1 MRKLFLVVFIMLP
14 FVACERDNSNSAS
27 DESGPRIQWFT
38 GTMEQALEKAK
49 SSDKALFVYWGA
61 TWCPPC
67 NLLKSTVFKDPTFVE
82 ATKKFIAVFL
92 DGDNESSQ
100 QWGEKLKAS
109 GYPTIMV
116 LNPKG
121 EEVVRLTTTLP
132 AKSLAATLD
141 AAYERLDPIEEVVTR
156 ILAKAAKDVTP
167 DDWKYLSHYSWTQDE
182 VFKSKKGK
190 LTDVLAKLEAK
201 VPANMPEERSRLYMN
216 YLVTKVGEL
225 EKNQKLP
232 KNIREQGNKRI
243 QEILENVSLVKYNL
257 EFLAYYSADLIKGLY
272 PDANALRDAVIG
284 NYKAAL
290 EAVRKELPVGEYD
303 RMVTYYPAVD
313 LNELMTKNQ
322 GLNEDD
328 KTKIKEEMLK
338 ANLMVKDD
346 HSRIFTSNTS
356 TYILYKAG
364 MGDIARQI
372 LQDDLKKGV
381 NDYYTMSSLSWIEK
395 QSGNAEKAVE
405 WSEKAYKAAKGSAT
419 KIQWGAKHISN
430 LLEMYPKEK
439 QKIIDQLDNYL
450 SADLNVHDAFLGRN
464 KAQLDKLSEKV
475 KDWKNTQKTGVELA
489 GLKKKYMTSCKRDA
503 DKKTKYYVSDC
514 ENYFKKLL

>member
-1 MRKLFLVVFIMLP
+1 MKRLLLVIFLVIP
-14 FVACERDNSNSAS
+14 FLACEKSSHD
-27 DESGPRIQWFT
+27 DSGPRIQWFS

-49 SSDKALFVYWGA
+49 ASDKALFVYWGA
-61 TWCPPC
+61 SWCPPC
-67 NLLKSTVFKDPTFVE
+67 NLLKSTVFKDQTFVE
-82 ATKKFIAVFL
+82 ATKKFIAVYL

-100 QWGEKLKAS
+100 HWGEKLKAS

-141 AAYERLDPIEEVVTR
+141 AAYERLDPIEEVVNR
-156 ILAKAAKDVTP
+156 VLAKATKDISP

-182 VFKSKKGK
+182 VFKNKKSGK
-190 LTDVLAKLEAK
+190 LSDVLAKLEAK
-201 VPANMPEERSRLYMN
+201 VPATMPEERSRLFMN

-225 EKNQKLP
+225 GKNQKLE
-232 KNIREQGNKRI
+232 KKVRDQGNKRL
-243 QEILENVSLVKYNL
+243 QEILENTALVKYNL
-257 EFLAYYSADLIKGLY
+257 EFLAYYSVDLIKGIY

-284 NYKAAL
+284 NYKASL

-313 LNELMTKNQ
+313 LNELMTKTQ
-322 GLNEDD
+322 GLNEED

-395 QSGNAEKAVE
+395 ESGNADKAVE

-430 LLEMYPKEK
+430 LLELYPKEK
-439 QKIIDQLDNYL
+439 QKIIDQLDSYL
-450 SADLNVHDAFLGRN
+450 TADLNVNDAFMGRN
-464 KAQLDKLSEKV
+464 KSSLEKLSQKV
-475 KDWKNTQKTGVELA
+475 KDWKKTEKIGVELT
-489 GLKKKYMTSCKRDA
+489 GLKKKYVDSCKRDSE
-503 DKKTKYYVSDC
+503 KKTKYYVTDC

>member
-1 MRKLFLVVFIMLP
+1 MKTILIFIFCISSLY
-14 FVACERDNSNSAS
+14 FVGCDSDKATKEDN
-27 DESGPRIQWFT
+27 GPKIQWFE
-38 GTMEQALEKAK
+38 GSLDKALEKAK
-49 SSDKALFVYWGA
+49 SNDKALFVYWGA
-61 TWCPPC
+61 SWCPPC
-67 NLLKSTVFKDPTFVE
+67 NLLKSTVFKDSTFVQS
-82 ATKKFIAVFL
+82 TRKFIAVYL
-92 DGDNESSQ
+92 DGDTESAQ

-141 AAYERLDPIEEVVTR
+141 AAYERLDPIEEVINR
-156 ILAKAAKDVTP
+156 ILAKNSTEIGG

-182 VFKSKKGK
+182 VFKNKSGK
-190 LTDVLAKLEAK
+190 LSEVLQKLEAK
-201 VPANMPEERSRLYMN
+201 VPASMPEERSRIYMN
-216 YLVTKVGEL
+216 YLVTKVMDLSKG
-225 EKNQKLP
+225 QKLP
-232 KNIREQGNKRI
+232 KPIRDQGNKRL
-243 QEILENVSLVKYNL
+243 QEILENSALVKYNL
-257 EFLAYYSADLIKGLY
+257 EFLAYYSVDLIKGLY

-290 EAVRKELPVGEYD
+290 ETVRKELPVGEYD

-313 LNELMTKNQ
+313 LNELMTKTQ

-338 ANLMVKDD
+338 ANLMVKDE

-372 LQDDLKKGV
+372 LQEDLKKGV
-381 NDYYTMSSLSWIEK
+381 NDYYTMSSLAWIERE
-395 QSGNAEKAVE
+395 SGNADKAVE
-405 WSEKAYKAAKGSAT
+405 WSEKAYKAAKGTAT

-430 LLEMYPKEK
+430 MLELYPKEK

-450 SADLNVHDAFLGRN
+450 TADLNVGDAFMGRN
-464 KAQLDKLSEKV
+464 KTSLEKLSQKV
-475 KDWKNTQKTGVELA
+475 RDWKKTERVGVELT
-489 GLKKKYMTSCKRDA
+489 GLKKKYLDACRRDVE
-503 DKKTKYYVSDC
+503 KKSKYYVSDC

>member
-1 MRKLFLVVFIMLP
+1 MKKLFLGMFVMLSVVG
-14 FVACERDNSNSAS
+14 CDRDDSKLST
-27 DESGPRIQWFT
+27 DDSGPRIQWFA
-38 GTMEQALEKAK
+38 GTMEQAVEKAK

-61 TWCPPC
+61 SWCPPC

-82 ATKKFIAVFL
+82 ATKKFIAVYL

-141 AAYERLDPIEEVVTR
+141 AAYERLDPIEELVNRV
-156 ILAKAAKDVTP
+156 LAKAPKDVTA

-182 VFKSKKGK
+182 VFKNKKGK
-190 LTDVLAKLEAK
+190 LSDVLAKLEAK
-201 VPANMPEERSRLYMN
+201 VPASMPEERSRLYMN
-216 YLVTKVGEL
+216 YLVTKVGEVG
-225 EKNQKLP
+225 KNQKLQ
-232 KNIREQGNKRI
+232 KNIRDQGNKRL

-257 EFLAYYSADLIKGLY
+257 EFLAYYSTDLIKGLY
-272 PDANALRDAVIG
+272 PDATALRDAVIG

-322 GLNEDD
+322 GLNDED

-381 NDYYTMSSLSWIEK
+381 NEYYTMSSLSWIEK

-419 KIQWGAKHISN
+419 KIQWGAKHIAN

-439 QKIIDQLDNYL
+439 QKIIDQLDGYL
-450 SADLNVHDAFLGRN
+450 SADLNVNDAFLGRN
-464 KAQLDKLSEKV
+464 KSQLDKLSEKV
-475 KDWKNTQKTGVELA
+475 KDWKNTQKVGVELS
-489 GLKKKYMTSCKRDA
+489 GLKKKYMASCKRDA
-503 DKKTKYYVSDC
+503 DKKTKYYVTDC

>member
-1 MRKLFLVVFIMLP
+1 MKNILIVFLIAVGFIG
-14 FVACERDNSNSAS
+14 CDGSNSS
-27 DESGPRIQWFT
+27 KEDNGPKIQWFE
-38 GTMEQALEKAK
+38 GSLDKALEKSK

-61 TWCPPC
+61 AWCPPC

-82 ATKKFIAVFL
+82 STRKFIAVYL
-92 DGDNESSQ
+92 DGDTESAQ

-141 AAYERLDPIEEVVTR
+141 AAYERLDPIEEVVSR
-156 ILAKAAKDVTP
+156 VLAKSATESSA

-190 LTDVLAKLEAK
+190 LAEVLQKLEAK
-201 VPANMPEERSRLYMN
+201 VPAHMPEERSRIYMN
-216 YLVTKVGEL
+216 YLVTKVSEIG
-225 EKNQKLP
+225 KGQKLA
-232 KNIREQGNKRI
+232 KQIRDHGNKRL
-243 QEILENVSLVKYNL
+243 QEILENTALVKYNL
-257 EFLAYYSADLIKGLY
+257 EFLAYYSVDIIKGLY
-272 PDANALRDAVIG
+272 PEANALRDAVIG

-290 EAVRKELPVGEYD
+290 ESIRKELPVGEYD
-303 RMVTYYPAVD
+303 RMVTYYPAVE
-313 LNELMTKNQ
+313 LNELLTKSH
-322 GLNEDD
+322 GLNDED

-346 HSRIFTSNTS
+346 HTRIFTSNTS

-381 NDYYTMSSLSWIEK
+381 NDYYTMSSLSWIERE
-395 QSGNAEKAVE
+395 SGNSDKAVE

-419 KIQWGAKHISN
+419 KIQWGAKHLSN
-430 LLEMYPKEK
+430 LLELYPKEK

-450 SADLNVHDAFLGRN
+450 TADLNVGDAFMGRN
-464 KAQLDKLSEKV
+464 KTSLEKLSQKV
-475 KDWKNTQKTGVELA
+475 KDWKKTEKVGVELT
-489 GLKKKYMTSCKRDA
+489 GLKKKYLDSCKRDA
-503 DKKTKYYVSDC
+503 EKKTKYYVNDC
-514 ENYFKKLL
+514 ENYFKQLL